1 MFDVQY
7 LPGSWDEMR
16 DTIALSCLTL
26 EQQKYVFLL
35 STFVN
40 NFHENSFD
48 YLPEWVGPKL
58 IYHK

>member
-7 LPGSWDEMR
+7 LPGSWDEIIEMR

-48 YLPEWVGPKL
+48 YLPE
-58 IYHK
+58 